1 MKFLKER
8 FDILI
13 EQEKNYDPRTSCNN
27 FGYIYECFVS
37 KNEILFS
44 ILDHI
49 NENIDELDGIFN
61 KILKDNLIN
70 KLKSIK
76 KEADDY
82 PDKSERDNFTSF
94 EILRISNDIKDFRLN
109 SLAGFLLNQK
119 DRYKDSYQ
127 RYFAASKE
135 NGHDFNKE
143 FIDLYNPSRMA
154 FNIFYENYKSEINK
168 MNFSVIDYKT
178 PEDVKERLK
187 SIYGS
192 GAVDRYE
199 LLKMKNNH
207 FIYNYEINYLKDN
220 QIEKNYFI
228 TAANK
233 KTLEIIKK
241 IKEEGFVDD
250 VSFQIILILDYS
262 LGLEEKIRGV
272 YFDYNLSK
280 LHDISQFYN
289 VNDEAEQ
296 LFVFVE
302 KEKSKVSLTFETLV
316 PDFLMD
322 KDCNVLTNMIHLE
335 VSKDEN
341 GNDVISHID
350 HEYIVYSDEEYDNRL
365 DKDPRQRGHDKIKT
379 FKIDNAKIPLNYT
392 IDGAPILYCFLV
404 SCLDNKE
411 LIDEYFNN
419 VINRINI

>member
-13 EQEKNYDPRTSCNN
+13 EQEKNYDSRTARNN

-49 NENIDELDGIFN
+49 NENIDELDEVFN
-61 KILKDNLIN
+61 EILKDNLIN
-70 KLKSIK
+70 KLKSIE
-76 KEADDY
+76 KEANDY
-82 PDKSERDNFTSF
+82 PEKSERDKFISF
-94 EILRISNDIKDFRLN
+94 ELRGISNDLKDFELN
-109 SLAGFLLNQK
+109 SLEGFLLNQNN
-119 DRYKDSYQ
+119 RYKDFYQ
-127 RYFAASKE
+127 RYMAASRE
-135 NGHDFNKE
+135 NGHDFSND
-143 FIDLYNPSRMA
+143 FIGLYNPLRMA

-168 MNFSVIDYKT
+168 MNFSVGDYKT
-178 PEDVKERLK
+178 PKYVKERLEF
-187 SIYGS
+187 IYGKN
-192 GAVDRYE
+192 ALDRYD
-199 LLKMKNNH
+199 LLKMTNNH
-207 FIYNYEINYLKDN
+207 FIYNYEINYIKDN
-220 QIEKNYFI
+220 QVEKNYFI

-241 IKEEGFVDD
+241 IIEEGFIDD

-262 LGLEEKIRGV
+262 LGLEEKSRGV

-289 VNDEAEQ
+289 VNDKEEQ
-296 LFVFVE
+296 LFVFVG

-341 GNDVISHID
+341 GNDMISHID
-350 HEYIVYSDEEYDNRL
+350 HEYIIYSVEEYDKRL
-365 DKDPRQRGHDKIKT
+365 EKDLRQRGHDKIKT

-411 LIDEYFNN
+411 LIDEYFNK
-419 VINRINI
+419 VFESE